1 MHGMTADAAAPK
13 EDGEG
18 WPSPLGGSPILQH
31 ISYNAQLCSIF
42 FLLQKWFLF
51 SRDFLIL
58 CTIMSLSE
66 IYTLICFQHK
76 KRCSI
81 SIGNCKLFYFSGLYF
96 LLQGGCLKFHPSVF
110 HMSQL
115 FLQNLYFRFRCHIN
129 QCSHVLFVI
138 IISSKSNII
147 FQSVE
152 VSSS

>member
-1 MHGMTADAAAPK
+1 MHEMVADAAAPK
-13 EDGEG
+13 EDEEG
-18 WPSPLGGSPILQH
+18 WSSPLGGSLLLQH

-51 SRDFLIL
+51 SKGFLIL
-58 CTIMSLSE
+58 CTIMCLSE

-76 KRCSI
+76 KRYSI
-81 SIGNCKLFYFSGLYF
+81 SIGNCKLFYFSRFSF

-110 HMSQL
+110 HISQL
-115 FLQNLYFRFRCHIN
+115 SLQNLYFRFRCHIN

-152 VSSS
+152 VCSS